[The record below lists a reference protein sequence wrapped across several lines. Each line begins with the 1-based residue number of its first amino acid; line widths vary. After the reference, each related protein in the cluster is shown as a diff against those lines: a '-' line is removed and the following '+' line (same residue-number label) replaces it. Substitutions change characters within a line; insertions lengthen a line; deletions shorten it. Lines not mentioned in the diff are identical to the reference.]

1 MHNNKTYYGAMKLKY
16 TKRKLT
22 FLISKVCGIIAI
34 TEAFYSPILIVQFSS
49 TKYQIKKIF
58 SLLL

>member
-1 MHNNKTYYGAMKLKY
+1 MKLKY

-22 FLISKVCGIIAI
+22 FLISKVRGIIAI

>member
-1 MHNNKTYYGAMKLKY
+1 MHNKTYYDAMKLKY

-22 FLISKVCGIIAI
+22 FLIFKVCGIIAI
-34 TEAFYSPILIVQFSS
+34 TEAFYSQIVQFFS